1 MASASALTLDS
12 LVPLTHDVE
21 PYVLEWPV
29 LEEDGGEVLTL
40 VLQRRPA
47 VSSQPFLLD
56 FCRKSV
62 GPSTLVVVPLAVL
75 DNGSLSPTGVQAS
88 VLVVDFQESVVQ
100 QMRLPLE
107 FEEINFSFDL
117 EQPYSIPSPPDLLM
131 KVKYWLVGDV
141 SSGEELD
148 GEALEEGD
156 VPKELLQANGA
167 SDLDTPQEERKTHS
181 SAWARSAS
189 VAAKKPTV
197 ATLASAL
204 QQVLEP
210 NQGMSSQ
217 LQALTQRQQ
226 VLEQQL
232 VAIPSQSSLH
242 PCSVLRQPISAS
254 LNQPLNQPQAIA
266 KTLGTPARTVAPS
279 HPGLL
284 QSPTTKPPHLLE
296 LESEK
301 LQPPPSTSSDPLAR
315 AVMV

>member
-100 QMRLPLE
+100 QTRLPLE

-117 EQPYSIPSPPDLLM
+117 EQPYSIPSPPDL
-131 KVKYWLVGDV
+131 
-141 SSGEELD
+141 
-148 GEALEEGD
+148 EEGD

-167 SDLDTPQEERKTHS
+167 SDLDTPQSTRRKERRTPVH
-181 SAWARSAS
+181 WPDRPS

-266 KTLGTPARTVAPS
+266 KMLGAPARTVAPS

-301 LQPPPSTSSDPLAR
+301 LQPPPSTSSDPLAG